1 MNEAQALALTYFDKF
16 TVKRNTKVKDEETG
30 ITSNQLITIV
40 ENIQGALSKKDNQ
53 VLNTSDIG
61 SLTYI
66 HELITFPN
74 IDIKKGDTIIVTSAS
89 GIDTFTASKPFI
101 YPNSH
106 LEVYLAFK
114 ERV

>member
-16 TVKRNTKVKDEETG
+16 TVKRNAKVKDEDTG
-30 ITSNQLITIV
+30 ITSNQLITVV

-74 IDIKKGDTIIVTSAS
+74 IDIKKGDTIIVTSAN
-89 GIDTFTASKPFI
+89 GVDTFTASKPFI
-101 YPNSH
+101 YPDSH
-106 LEVYLAFK
+106 QEVYLIFK